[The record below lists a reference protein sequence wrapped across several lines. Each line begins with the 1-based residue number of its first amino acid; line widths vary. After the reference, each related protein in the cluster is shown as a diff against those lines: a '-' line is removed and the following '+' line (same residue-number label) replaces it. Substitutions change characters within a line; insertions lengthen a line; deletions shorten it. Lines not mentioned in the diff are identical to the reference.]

1 MIGFMEPVPLLIVGG
16 GRMGQALLAGL
27 GAAGWSPS
35 DLAVVEPD
43 VRRREALAGNF
54 PGTGTHESP
63 IAAEGVV
70 IAVKPQQ
77 VEAACQAAAAAGCRR
92 VLSIAAGVPTARIE
106 RQLPSGTPVVRAMP
120 NTPAQVGAG
129 AAAIAPGLAATD
141 ADMDWAESIL
151 GSVGLV
157 VRVDEAML
165 DAVTGLSGSGPAY
178 VFLLAEALARAGAAA
193 GLPPDVAA
201 RLARQTLIGAGR
213 LLEGSDESP
222 EALREAVTSPGGTTA
237 AGLQTLRAKGYV
249 DAVIAAVEA
258 ATARSK
264 ELGSA

>member
-1 MIGFMEPVPLLIVGG
+1 MEAVPLLIVGG
-16 GRMGQALLAGL
+16 GRMGEALLAGL
-27 GAAGWSPS
+27 GSAGWAPG
-35 DLAVVEPD
+35 DLAVVEPEAE
-43 VRRREALAGNF
+43 RREAVGSRF
-54 PGTGTHESP
+54 PGTAIHESP
-63 IAAEGVV
+63 VAADGVV

-77 VEAACQAAAAAGCRR
+77 VEAACQQVASAGCRR
-92 VLSIAAGVPTARIE
+92 VLSIAAGVPTPRVE
-106 RQLPSGTPVVRAMP
+106 RQLPAGTPVVRAMP

-129 AAAIAPGLAATD
+129 AAAIAAGVAAGD

-157 VRVDEAML
+157 VRVEEAML

-178 VFLLAEALARAGAAA
+178 VFLLAEALAQAGAAA
-193 GLPPDVAA
+193 GLAPDVAA

-213 LLEGSDESP
+213 LLEGSEESP
-222 EALREAVTSPGGTTA
+222 AALREAVTSPGGTTA
-237 AGLQTLRAKGYV
+237 AGLQTLRAKGFP